1 MEIMTKKVLTTKNL
15 TIIAMFSAIS
25 AVLMVFEIQLPF
37 SPSFVKFD
45 FSDLPVMLGGFLIGP
60 FAGGIIAFMK
70 ILLHFLL
77 NGTTSFFVG
86 DLSNLLLTLS
96 FVLPASFIYQQKKTK
111 KTTIQGLLV
120 SIICTSLLA
129 IIFNLFLIFPL
140 YLKVLNLKMVNLIN
154 MIHVVNPLVKDVFT
168 MIVFSLLP
176 FNLFK
181 YSIVSMITML
191 SYKKLSILFKESENE
206 YT

>member
-15 TIIAMFSAIS
+15 TMIAMFSAIS
-25 AVLMVFEIQLPF
+25 AVLMVFEVQLPL

-111 KTTIQGLLV
+111 KTAIQGLLV

-140 YLKVLNLKMVNLIN
+140 YLKVLNLKMVDLIN

-191 SYKKLSILFKESENE
+191 SYKKLSILFKE
-206 YT
+206 

>member
-15 TIIAMFSAIS
+15 TMIAMFSAIS

-60 FAGGIIAFMK
+60 FAGGIIVFMK

-111 KTTIQGLLV
+111 KTAIQGLLI

-140 YLKVLNLKMVNLIN
+140 YLKVLNLKMVDLIN

-191 SYKKLSILFKESENE
+191 SYKKLSILFKE
-206 YT
+206 

>member
-15 TIIAMFSAIS
+15 TMTAMFSAIS

-60 FAGGIIAFMK
+60 FAGGIIVFMK

-140 YLKVLNLKMVNLIN
+140 YLKVLNLKMVDLIN

-191 SYKKLSILFKESENE
+191 SYKKLSILFKE
-206 YT
+206 

>member
-15 TIIAMFSAIS
+15 TMIAMFSAIS

-37 SPSFVKFD
+37 SPSFIKFD

-111 KTTIQGLLV
+111 KTAIQGLLV

-129 IIFNLFLIFPL
+129 IIFNLFLVFPL
-140 YLKVLNLKMVNLIN
+140 YLKVLNLKMVDLIN

-191 SYKKLSILFKESENE
+191 SYKKLSILFKE
-206 YT
+206 

>member
-1 MEIMTKKVLTTKNL
+1 MTKKVLTTKNL
-15 TIIAMFSAIS
+15 TMIAMFSAIS

-60 FAGGIIAFMK
+60 FAGGIIVFMK

-111 KTTIQGLLV
+111 KTAIQGLLV

-140 YLKVLNLKMVNLIN
+140 YLKVLNLKMVDLIN

-191 SYKKLSILFKESENE
+191 SYKKLSILFKE
-206 YT
+206 

>member
-15 TIIAMFSAIS
+15 TMIAMFSAIS

-60 FAGGIIAFMK
+60 FAGGIIVFMK

-96 FVLPASFIYQQKKTK
+96 LVLPASFIYQQKKTK

-120 SIICTSLLA
+120 SIICTILLA

-140 YLKVLNLKMVNLIN
+140 YLKVLNLKMVDLIN

-191 SYKKLSILFKESENE
+191 SYKKLSILFKE
-206 YT
+206 

>member
-15 TIIAMFSAIS
+15 TMIAMFSAIS

-60 FAGGIIAFMK
+60 FAGGIIVFRK

-111 KTTIQGLLV
+111 KTAIQGLLV

-140 YLKVLNLKMVNLIN
+140 YLKVLNLKMVDLIN

-191 SYKKLSILFKESENE
+191 SYKKLSILFKE
-206 YT
+206 

>member
-15 TIIAMFSAIS
+15 TMIAMFSAIS

-60 FAGGIIAFMK
+60 FAGGIIVFMK

-96 FVLPASFIYQQKKTK
+96 LVLPASFIYQQKKTK
-111 KTTIQGLLV
+111 KTAIQGLLV

-140 YLKVLNLKMVNLIN
+140 YLKVLNLKMVDLIN

-191 SYKKLSILFKESENE
+191 SYKKLSILFKE
-206 YT
+206 

>member
-15 TIIAMFSAIS
+15 TMIAMFSAIS

-60 FAGGIIAFMK
+60 FAGGIIVFMK

-111 KTTIQGLLV
+111 KTAIQGLLV

-140 YLKVLNLKMVNLIN
+140 YLKVLNLKMVDLIN

-181 YSIVSMITML
+181 YSIVSEIK
-191 SYKKLSILFKESENE
+191 YII
-206 YT
+206 

>member
-15 TIIAMFSAIS
+15 TMIAMFSAIS

-60 FAGGIIAFMK
+60 FAGGIIVFMK

-96 FVLPASFIYQQKKTK
+96 FVLPASFIYQQKKIK

-140 YLKVLNLKMVNLIN
+140 YLKVLNLKMVDLIN

-191 SYKKLSILFKESENE
+191 SYKKLSILFKE
-206 YT
+206 

>member
-15 TIIAMFSAIS
+15 TMIAMFSAIS

-70 ILLHFLL
+70 VLLHFLL

-96 FVLPASFIYQQKKTK
+96 LVLPASFIYQQKKTK

-140 YLKVLNLKMVNLIN
+140 YLKVLNLKMVDLIN
-154 MIHVVNPLVKDVFT
+154 MIHVVNPLVKDGFT

-176 FNLFK
+176 FYLFK
-181 YSIVSMITML
+181 YCIVSMITML
-191 SYKKLSILFKESENE
+191 SYKKLSILFKE
-206 YT
+206 

>member
-1 MEIMTKKVLTTKNL
+1 MEIKTKKVLTTKNL
-15 TIIAMFSAIS
+15 TMIAMLSAIA
-25 AVLMVFEIQLPF
+25 AVLMIFEIQLPF

-60 FAGGIIAFMK
+60 FAGGIIVFMK

-111 KTTIQGLLV
+111 KTAIQGLLV

-140 YLKVLNLKMVNLIN
+140 YLKVLNLKMVDLIN
-154 MIHVVNPLVKDVFT
+154 MIHVVNPLVKDGFT

-191 SYKKLSILFKESENE
+191 SYKKLSILFKE
-206 YT
+206 

>member
-15 TIIAMFSAIS
+15 TMIAMFSAIS

-60 FAGGIIAFMK
+60 FAGGIIVFMK

-140 YLKVLNLKMVNLIN
+140 YLKVLNLKMVDLIN
-154 MIHVVNPLVKDVFT
+154 MIHVVNPLVKYVFT

-191 SYKKLSILFKESENE
+191 SYKKLSILFKE
-206 YT
+206 

>member
-15 TIIAMFSAIS
+15 TMIAMFSAIS

-60 FAGGIIAFMK
+60 FAGGIIVFMK

-77 NGTTSFFVG
+77 NGTTSIFVG

-140 YLKVLNLKMVNLIN
+140 YLKVLNLKMVDLIN

-191 SYKKLSILFKESENE
+191 SYKKLSILFKE
-206 YT
+206 

>member
-15 TIIAMFSAIS
+15 TMIAMFSAIS

-60 FAGGIIAFMK
+60 FAGGILAFMK

-111 KTTIQGLLV
+111 KTAIQGLLV

-140 YLKVLNLKMVNLIN
+140 YLKVLNLKMVDLIN

-191 SYKKLSILFKESENE
+191 SYKKLSILFNE
-206 YT
+206 

>member
-15 TIIAMFSAIS
+15 TMIAMFSAIS

-96 FVLPASFIYQQKKTK
+96 LVLPASFIYQQKKTK

-120 SIICTSLLA
+120 SIIFTSLLA

-140 YLKVLNLKMVNLIN
+140 YLKVLNLKMVDLIN

-191 SYKKLSILFKESENE
+191 SYKKLSILFKE
-206 YT
+206 

>member
-15 TIIAMFSAIS
+15 TMIAMFSAIS

-70 ILLHFLL
+70 VLLHFLL

-96 FVLPASFIYQQKKTK
+96 LVLPASFIYQQKKTK

-140 YLKVLNLKMVNLIN
+140 YLKVLNLKMVDLIN
-154 MIHVVNPLVKDVFT
+154 MIHVVNPLVKDRFT

-191 SYKKLSILFKESENE
+191 SYKKLSILFKE
-206 YT
+206 

>member
-15 TIIAMFSAIS
+15 TMIAMFSAIS

-60 FAGGIIAFMK
+60 FAGGIIVFMK

-140 YLKVLNLKMVNLIN
+140 YLKVLNLKMVDLIN
-154 MIHVVNPLVKDVFT
+154 MIHVVNPLVKDGFT

-191 SYKKLSILFKESENE
+191 SYKKLSILFKE
-206 YT
+206 

>member
-1 MEIMTKKVLTTKNL
+1 MEIKTKKVLTTKNL
-15 TIIAMFSAIS
+15 TMIAMLSAIA
-25 AVLMVFEIQLPF
+25 AVLMIFEIQLPF

-111 KTTIQGLLV
+111 KTAIQGLLV

-140 YLKVLNLKMVNLIN
+140 YLKVLNLKMVDLIN
-154 MIHVVNPLVKDVFT
+154 MIHVVNPLVKDGFT

-191 SYKKLSILFKESENE
+191 SYKKLSILFKE
-206 YT
+206 

>member
-15 TIIAMFSAIS
+15 TMIAMFSAIS

-37 SPSFVKFD
+37 SPSFIKFD

-140 YLKVLNLKMVNLIN
+140 YLKVLNLKMVDLIN

-191 SYKKLSILFKESENE
+191 SYKKLSILFKE
-206 YT
+206 

>member
-1 MEIMTKKVLTTKNL
+1 MEIKTKKVLTTNNL
-15 TIIAMFSAIS
+15 TMIAMLSAIA
-25 AVLMVFEIQLPF
+25 AVLMIFEIQLPF

-111 KTTIQGLLV
+111 KTAIQGLLV

-140 YLKVLNLKMVNLIN
+140 YLKVLNLKMVDLIN

-191 SYKKLSILFKESENE
+191 SYKKLSILFKE
-206 YT
+206 

>member
-15 TIIAMFSAIS
+15 TMIAMFSAIS

-60 FAGGIIAFMK
+60 FAGGIIVFMK

-86 DLSNLLLTLS
+86 NLSNLLLTLS

-140 YLKVLNLKMVNLIN
+140 YLKVLNLKMVDLIN

-191 SYKKLSILFKESENE
+191 SYKKLSILFKE
-206 YT
+206 

>member
-1 MEIMTKKVLTTKNL
+1 MEIKTKKVLTTKNL
-15 TIIAMFSAIS
+15 TMIAMFSAIS

-60 FAGGIIAFMK
+60 FAGGIIVFMK

-111 KTTIQGLLV
+111 KTAIQGLLV

-140 YLKVLNLKMVNLIN
+140 YLKVLNLKMVDLIN

-191 SYKKLSILFKESENE
+191 SYKKLSILFKE
-206 YT
+206 

>member
-1 MEIMTKKVLTTKNL
+1 MEIKTKKVLTTKNL
-15 TIIAMFSAIS
+15 TMITMFSAIS

-140 YLKVLNLKMVNLIN
+140 YLKVLNLKMVDLIN

-191 SYKKLSILFKESENE
+191 SYKKLSILFKE
-206 YT
+206 

>member
-15 TIIAMFSAIS
+15 TMIAMFSAIS

-70 ILLHFLL
+70 VLLHFLL

-96 FVLPASFIYQQKKTK
+96 LVLPASFIYQQKKTK

-140 YLKVLNLKMVNLIN
+140 YLKVLNLKMVDLIN
-154 MIHVVNPLVKDVFT
+154 MIHVVNPLVKDGFT

-181 YSIVSMITML
+181 YSIVSMLTML
-191 SYKKLSILFKESENE
+191 SYKKLSILFKE
-206 YT
+206 

>member
-1 MEIMTKKVLTTKNL
+1 MEIKTKKVLTTKNL
-15 TIIAMFSAIS
+15 TMIAMFSAIS

-60 FAGGIIAFMK
+60 FAGGNIVFMK

-111 KTTIQGLLV
+111 KTAIQGLLV

-140 YLKVLNLKMVNLIN
+140 YLKVLNLKMVDLIN

-191 SYKKLSILFKESENE
+191 SYKKLSILFKE
-206 YT
+206 

>member
-15 TIIAMFSAIS
+15 TMIAMFSAIS

-140 YLKVLNLKMVNLIN
+140 YLKVLNLKMVDLIN
-154 MIHVVNPLVKDVFT
+154 MIHVVNPLVKDGFT

-191 SYKKLSILFKESENE
+191 SYKKLSILFKE
-206 YT
+206 

>member
-1 MEIMTKKVLTTKNL
+1 MEIKTKKVLTTKNL
-15 TIIAMFSAIS
+15 TMIAMLSAIA
-25 AVLMVFEIQLPF
+25 AVLMIFEIQLPF

-111 KTTIQGLLV
+111 KTAIQGLLV

-140 YLKVLNLKMVNLIN
+140 YLKVLNLKMVDLIN

-191 SYKKLSILFKESENE
+191 S
-206 YT
+206 

>member
-15 TIIAMFSAIS
+15 TMIAMFSAIS

-60 FAGGIIAFMK
+60 SAGGIIVFMK
-70 ILLHFLL
+70 ILLHF
-77 NGTTSFFVG
+77 GTTSFFVG

-140 YLKVLNLKMVNLIN
+140 YLKVLNLKMVDLIN

-191 SYKKLSILFKESENE
+191 SYKKLSILFKE
-206 YT
+206 

>member
-15 TIIAMFSAIS
+15 TMIAMFSAIS

-37 SPSFVKFD
+37 SPSFVNFD
-45 FSDLPVMLGGFLIGP
+45 FSALPVMLGGFLIGP
-60 FAGGIIAFMK
+60 FAGGIIVFMK

-140 YLKVLNLKMVNLIN
+140 YLKVLNLKMVDLIN

-191 SYKKLSILFKESENE
+191 SYKKLSILFKE
-206 YT
+206 

>member
-15 TIIAMFSAIS
+15 TMIAMFSAIS

-60 FAGGIIAFMK
+60 FAGGIIVFMK

-140 YLKVLNLKMVNLIN
+140 YLKVLNLKMVDLIN

-181 YSIVSMITML
+181 YSIVSMITMF
-191 SYKKLSILFKESENE
+191 KL
-206 YT
+206 

>member
-1 MEIMTKKVLTTKNL
+1 MEIMTKKVLTTKHL
-15 TIIAMFSAIS
+15 TMIAMFSAIS

-60 FAGGIIAFMK
+60 FAGGIIVFMK

-140 YLKVLNLKMVNLIN
+140 YLKVLNLKMVDLIN

-191 SYKKLSILFKESENE
+191 SYKKLSILFKE
-206 YT
+206 

>member
-15 TIIAMFSAIS
+15 TMIAMFSAIS

-140 YLKVLNLKMVNLIN
+140 YLKVLNLKMVDLIN

-191 SYKKLSILFKESENE
+191 SYKKLSILFKE
-206 YT
+206 

>member
-15 TIIAMFSAIS
+15 TMIAMFSAIS

-37 SPSFVKFD
+37 SPSFIKFD

-111 KTTIQGLLV
+111 KTAIQGLLV

-140 YLKVLNLKMVNLIN
+140 YLKVLNLKMVDLIN

-191 SYKKLSILFKESENE
+191 SYKKLSILFKE
-206 YT
+206 

>member
-15 TIIAMFSAIS
+15 TMIAMFSAIS

-70 ILLHFLL
+70 VLLHFLL

-96 FVLPASFIYQQKKTK
+96 LVLPASFIYQQKKTK

-140 YLKVLNLKMVNLIN
+140 YLKVLNLKMVDLIN

-191 SYKKLSILFKESENE
+191 SYKKLSILFKE
-206 YT
+206 

>member
-15 TIIAMFSAIS
+15 TMIAMFSAIS

-45 FSDLPVMLGGFLIGP
+45 FSDLPVILGGFLIGP

-77 NGTTSFFVG
+77 NGTTSFLVG

-140 YLKVLNLKMVNLIN
+140 YLKVLNLKMVDLIN

-191 SYKKLSILFKESENE
+191 SYKKLSILFKE
-206 YT
+206 

>member
-15 TIIAMFSAIS
+15 TMIAMFSAIS
-25 AVLMVFEIQLPF
+25 VVLMVFEIQLPF

-111 KTTIQGLLV
+111 KTAIQGLLV

-140 YLKVLNLKMVNLIN
+140 YLKVLNLKMVDLIN
-154 MIHVVNPLVKDVFT
+154 MIHVVNPLVKDVVT

-191 SYKKLSILFKESENE
+191 SYKKLSILFKE
-206 YT
+206 

>member
-15 TIIAMFSAIS
+15 TMIAMFSAIS

-60 FAGGIIAFMK
+60 FAGGIIVFMK

-111 KTTIQGLLV
+111 KTAIQGLLV

-140 YLKVLNLKMVNLIN
+140 YLKVLNLKMVDLIN

-191 SYKKLSILFKESENE
+191 SYKKLSILFKE
-206 YT
+206 

>member
-15 TIIAMFSAIS
+15 TMIAMFSAIS

-60 FAGGIIAFMK
+60 FAGGIIAIMK

-111 KTTIQGLLV
+111 KTAIQGLLV

-140 YLKVLNLKMVNLIN
+140 YLKVLNLKMVDLIN

-191 SYKKLSILFKESENE
+191 SYKKLSILFKE
-206 YT
+206 

>member
-15 TIIAMFSAIS
+15 TMIAMFSAIS

-111 KTTIQGLLV
+111 KTAIQGLLV

-129 IIFNLFLIFPL
+129 IIFNLFLVFPL
-140 YLKVLNLKMVNLIN
+140 YLKVLNLKMVDLIN

-191 SYKKLSILFKESENE
+191 SYKKLSILFKE
-206 YT
+206 